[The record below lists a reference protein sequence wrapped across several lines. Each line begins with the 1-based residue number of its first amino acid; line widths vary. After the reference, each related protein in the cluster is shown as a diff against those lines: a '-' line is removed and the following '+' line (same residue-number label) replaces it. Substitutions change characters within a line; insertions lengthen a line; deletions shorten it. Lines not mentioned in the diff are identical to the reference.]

1 MKTLSRN
8 DAVGS
13 ATVAARKAGLS
24 RIVPSVALAGVPPAN
39 STTIPPTPKGAES
52 DTEKVFGE
60 TPKTAVG
67 TTALPKATESFRLGR
82 VSEECN
88 GRGPLEGFYMKSAAV
103 IFVCAGLAVSAFAG
117 DVPSVNQLTE
127 TLSSG
132 PWAELPVRVVSVVR
146 HAKAKDRKETTIAA
160 IKAALGLNPA
170 AASAIVGSVARSVP
184 DMAAV
189 AAEAA
194 AGEQNKQAPEIALA
208 AAAANHAAVAD
219 IVAGVCHAVPKQY
232 ESIAV
237 AASMAAPD
245 SGKEILLAVGK
256 AEPDMKSPIDQVMAD
271 YNGYVP
277 SVAFVLDRAKP
288 GGATIAPLAN
298 NHTNRPTNPGYTRY
312 NKYPI
317 PVGGFQGQPPQDY
330 ATP

>member
-1 MKTLSRN
+1 
-8 DAVGS
+8 
-13 ATVAARKAGLS
+13 
-24 RIVPSVALAGVPPAN
+24 
-39 STTIPPTPKGAES
+39 
-52 DTEKVFGE
+52 
-60 TPKTAVG
+60 
-67 TTALPKATESFRLGR
+67 
-82 VSEECN
+82 
-88 GRGPLEGFYMKSAAV
+88 MKSAAAILV
-103 IFVCAGLAVSAFAG
+103 SAGLAVSVFAG
-117 DVPSVNQLTE
+117 DVPSINQLTE

-146 HAKAKDRKETTIAA
+146 QAKAKDRKETTITAV
-160 IKAALGLNPA
+160 KAALGLNPA
-170 AASAIVGSVARSVP
+170 SASAIVGSVARSVP

-237 AASMAAPD
+237 AASQGAPE

-256 AEPDMKSPIDQVMAD
+256 AEPEMKSPIDQVMAD

-277 SVAFVLDRAKP
+277 SVAFVLDRAKT
-288 GGATIAPLAN
+288 GGATFGPLAN
-298 NHTNRPTNPGYTRY
+298 NHTNRPTNSNYNRY

-317 PVGGFQGQPPQDY
+317 PVGGYQGRPPQDY